1 MHGVEQKS
9 LEEVLSSLT
18 DGVAAA
24 LHGPRTAVSCAQ
36 SAQLRD
42 GLTWGLSFCL
52 SVCPP
57 WRRTLKHCS
66 WLGLGGRGSRSDFLL
81 KRKLFLSQCTLPWPA
96 ATLLSMRTAL
106 PLLLH

>member
-52 SVCPP
+52 SVCLSSLASH
-57 WRRTLKHCS
+57 LK
-66 WLGLGGRGSRSDFLL
+66 
-81 KRKLFLSQCTLPWPA
+81 A
-96 ATLLSMRTAL
+96 
-106 PLLLH
+106 LLLIGTGRQGQQE